1 MTEPTIPP
9 AVAMEFKQTE
19 NESFE
24 TWLLRER
31 ARLNY
36 LAGIVGRP
44 ARTFD
49 QKKKLENLTAHLDNL
64 LEDLSDVSLEC
75 HEHLIRSQEY
85 YQDWLAIATKQ
96 ELDLGWTKSKKTAQ
110 DQCVKTACSQRR
122 VMDRLQAMCST
133 IEFRVTLTQ
142 SMIRSLKT

>member
-1 MTEPTIPP
+1 MTEQNIPP

-49 QKKKLENLTAHLDNL
+49 QKKKLENARLAG
-64 LEDLSDVSLEC
+64 EKM
-75 HEHLIRSQEY
+75 EH
-85 YQDWLAIATKQ
+85 
-96 ELDLGWTKSKKTAQ
+96 
-110 DQCVKTACSQRR
+110 VRR
-122 VMDRLQAMCST
+122 P
-133 IEFRVTLTQ
+133 
-142 SMIRSLKT
+142 